1 MIFKQYECKREY
13 KKYVYIFPLLLK
25 NRIYFEKLLM
35 ATLRYIK
42 QSNHTFRSVG
52 VLPSRTLCPG
62 ASPHLMGLTGKSQTP
77 RVVHDGA

>member
-1 MIFKQYECKREY
+1 
-13 KKYVYIFPLLLK
+13 
-25 NRIYFEKLLM
+25 M